1 MATIIKIPINERDRY
16 PKLILLYKRYNDI
29 TAEHCI
35 GLIKDLYK
43 GIKDVWINPLTKR
56 PIKTTSDRFI
66 SFLSTCYYIWGDNRL
81 EIDTPNWKIDLTY
94 KEHIT
99 KFIPVKYLFEIPLFK
114 KYPNLSPLGMSSTPT
129 TPPLIVKS
137 SSSSS
142 SSGKI
147 QPPPPVM
154 RRSPSINSPQGA
166 ATNAPR
172 RRPRSSSRTSIK
184 SISPPRIRN
193 APRRSAYSTSSS
205 SSSSTS
211 GKRQPPP
218 PVMPR
223 SPRSNSP
230 KRSKSPITKKLT
242 FSMISSDKIIAETM
256 FNANQLKESDCNKL
270 LKEMKKKM
278 RNKTDIEILNIRLT
292 DPITTEEIGIDS
304 PFIKSYLAKCYYGFD
319 NKNIKKNIDKL
330 VNIGDLDNFK
340 NFADKKAREEEEEL
354 LKREKEKEEFVKRRP
369 DIEKFIAGRI
379 NTFNELCDELI
390 HQCKNGILPD
400 HKYISSLVEIIMKII
415 YTKYLHLNML
425 YDDFDVNI
433 LKTPLYIYMYDD
445 EFDKYYTS
453 NKLNTN
459 EKFRETYDSNII
471 KYQNVHLK
479 QELGN
484 KLINMVPKTIDRYY
498 ENTLYNRQYVFEL
511 VNFEDDKGNF
521 NNPTMRFN
529 KINNID
535 EYAKSFKHEEYPATK
550 LFAYHV
556 DTNDQFNYDITNGV
570 LPKHIFISSSS
581 TITEYFTDIIEL
593 INAKLQGLPI
603 IKGFK
608 DEVIDDEYKK
618 YYEGILKDMEGK
630 SFGNNE
636 TAYGEDDMIRKNLL
650 FSLNAQTPSYI
661 LKNRKKAAK
670 EIYYNTKFSGTF
682 PLFTWIPLNHTLQDT
697 IYNFPNFNRWQPLE
711 LYQSSINGFE
721 NAYKNDGNYPY
732 SKWLNETIYKVIT
745 DKYASVN
752 SLEIPL
758 RINAMRMRIIKT
770 IGAYKDD
777 EKNPTYD
784 NNKIY
789 LYHGTKN
796 RLHNINGREQDI
808 ELLGFLSTSI
818 NMYTASYYSGVG
830 DTNNGLIYIIEVDKT
845 QAYIN
850 LLDNL
855 YQIVLL
861 PNSIIKVIHE
871 FNFGAIRVVLCRLIK
886 TPSVI
891 QNNLLYNKLLDI
903 EQPNRSFDKHISYNI
918 EINTMPTCAYILRKF
933 WNIQV
938 VNVNEYLKIYKTQ
951 RENLHNILL
960 NKRKSASELKE
971 DFIYFSL
978 GQEYDLYVERGMPL
992 MLGNFADIKYS
1003 IHQHFIKDC
1012 YKALEIPCI
1021 DYIFIHSPYVN
1032 NAIATGILLSDYK
1045 QNRIN
1050 QYKYDVNNFF
1060 IDCIFKF
1067 NSFNNENKKLTLPNA
1082 QDVDI
1087 SEDAIYADKI
1097 EGFRD
1102 AGLYLNGEHNPLFNS
1117 DAGIGEYVQYLR
1129 NWKQLFTKY
1138 DEASDEKLEKH
1149 FMWCNDRI
1157 VKLIEIIYATKDYYL
1172 KFIENALKHK
1182 IDTSG
1187 DDKVRKEDVIV
1198 VVNKE
1203 MSQLNDMIEG
1213 LTNTLL
1219 KRAEFYKKCTNN
1231 AGGSQSIKQF
1241 IEVIRVIL
1249 KEAHVNTHNS
1259 KLYKAPLLTD
1269 LMVKEGGT
1277 GGEALKGGILSQKQI
1292 KKKLKTRKIPD
1303 SKPIEHL
1310 EIYEAFKNVPI
1321 QEPKDIRKI
1330 PDSKPIEHLEIYEA
1344 FKNVP
1349 IQESKDI
1356 RKYADMP
1363 KSFKK
1368 YYRGSSRG
1376 SSGSS
1381 KGKDKYIDI
1390 SNHCYFRFV

>member
-1 MATIIKIPINERDRY
+1 MATIIKIPINKRDRY
-16 PKLILLYKRYNDI
+16 PKLILLYKKYNDI

-35 GLIKDLYK
+35 GLIKYLYS
-43 GIKDVWINPLTKR
+43 GVKDDWINPLTKR

-66 SFLSTCYYIWGDNRL
+66 SFLSTCYYKWGDNRL
-81 EIDTPNWKIDLTY
+81 EIDTPGWKVDLTY

-99 KFIPVKYLFEIPLFK
+99 KFIPVEYLFDIPLFK
-114 KYPNLSPLGMSSTPT
+114 QHPNQSPLGMSSTPT
-129 TPPLIVKS
+129 TPPQIKKS

-142 SSGKI
+142 S
-147 QPPPPVM
+147 
-154 RRSPSINSPQGA
+154 
-166 ATNAPR
+166 
-172 RRPRSSSRTSIK
+172 
-184 SISPPRIRN
+184 
-193 APRRSAYSTSSS
+193 
-205 SSSSTS
+205 S

-223 SPRSNSP
+223 SPIFNSP
-230 KRSKSPITKKLT
+230 KRSKSPIINKLT
-242 FSMISSDKIIAETM
+242 FSMKSSDTIIAKTM
-256 FNANQLKESDCNKL
+256 FNANQLKESDCINL

-278 RNKTDIEILNIRLT
+278 RNKTDIEILDIRLT
-292 DPITTEEIGIDS
+292 NPITTPITTKEIGIDS
-304 PFIKSYLAKCYYGFD
+304 PLIKSYLAKCYYGFD
-319 NKNIKKNIDKL
+319 NPNIKKKIDKL

-340 NFADKKAREEEEEL
+340 NFADKKAREEEEER
-354 LKREKEKEEFVKRRP
+354 LKREKEEEEFVKRRP
-369 DIEKFIAGRI
+369 DIEKFIAVRI
-379 NTFNELCDELI
+379 NTFNQLCDELI
-390 HQCKNGILPD
+390 HQCKGGILPN
-400 HKYISSLVEIIMKII
+400 HKYISSLVEVIMKII

-433 LKTPLYIYMYDD
+433 LKIPLYIYMYDD

-453 NKLNTN
+453 KQLKAD
-459 EKFRETYDSNII
+459 EEFRKTYDSNII
-471 KYQNVHLK
+471 KYQNVHLT
-479 QELGN
+479 QDLGN
-484 KLINMVPKTIDRYY
+484 KLIDLTPKTINRYY

-511 VNFEDDKGNF
+511 VNFDDDGDF

-535 EYAKSFKHEEYPATK
+535 EYAKSFKRKKFPATK
-550 LFAYHV
+550 IFAYHV

-570 LPKHIFISSSS
+570 LPKHIFIASSSP
-581 TITEYFTDIIEL
+581 ITGYFTDIIDL
-593 INAKLQGLPI
+593 INAKLQTLPI

-608 DEVIDDEYKK
+608 NEVIDDEYKK
-618 YYEGILKDMEGK
+618 YYEGILKDMKGK

-636 TAYGEDDMIRKNLL
+636 TEYGEDDMIRKNLL
-650 FSLNAQTPSYI
+650 FSLNAQTSSYI
-661 LKNRKKAAK
+661 LKNRKKVVK
-670 EIYYNTKFSGTF
+670 ETYYNTKFSGTF
-682 PLFTWIPLNHTLQDT
+682 PLFTWIPLNHTLEDT
-697 IYNFPNFNRWQPLE
+697 IYNFPKFNRWQPLE
-711 LYQSSINGFE
+711 LSQFSIKGIE
-721 NAYKNDGNYPY
+721 NAYKNDFTEPF

-745 DKYASVN
+745 DEYASVN
-752 SLEIPL
+752 SLKVLP
-758 RINAMRMRIIKT
+758 RINAMRARIRKT
-770 IGAYKDD
+770 IGSYKDE

-784 NNKIY
+784 NKNIY
-789 LYHGTKN
+789 LYHGTRN

-830 DTNNGLIYIIEVDKT
+830 DTNNGFIYIIEVDKT
-845 QAYIN
+845 QTYIN

-855 YQIVLL
+855 YQILLL
-861 PNSIIKVIHE
+861 PNSIIRVIHE
-871 FNFGAIRVVLCRLIK
+871 FNFGAIRVVLCRLIR

-903 EQPNRSFDKHISYNI
+903 EQTNRNFDKHISYNI
-918 EINTMPTCAYILRKF
+918 EINNDTMPTCAYILRHLWK
-933 WNIQV
+933 NKV
-938 VNVNEYLKIYKTQ
+938 VNGNKYLEIYKIQ
-951 RENLHNILL
+951 RVNLHNRLL
-960 NKRKSASELKE
+960 NNNGMSVSKFKE

-992 MLGNFADIKYS
+992 MLGSFADIKYS

-1021 DYIFIHSPYVN
+1021 DYIFIHSPLVN

-1067 NSFNNENKKLTLPNA
+1067 NSFNNENRKLTLPNA

-1157 VKLIEIIYATKDYYL
+1157 VKLIEIINATKGHYL
-1172 KFIENALKHK
+1172 KFIQDTLKHK
-1182 IDTSG
+1182 INTSG
-1187 DDKVRKEDVIV
+1187 DDKVRKEDVLI

-1219 KRAEFYKKCTNN
+1219 KRAEFYRKCTNN
-1231 AGGSQSIKQF
+1231 AGGSQSIKQL

-1249 KEAHVNTHNS
+1249 KEDHVNTHNS
-1259 KLYKAPLLTD
+1259 KLYEAPLLSD
-1269 LMVKEGGT
+1269 LMVKEG
-1277 GGEALKGGILSQKQI
+1277 ALRGGILSMKEI
-1292 KKKLKTRKIPD
+1292 KKLNTHIIPD
-1303 SKPIEHL
+1303 PKP
-1310 EIYEAFKNVPI
+1310 N
-1321 QEPKDIRKI
+1321 
-1330 PDSKPIEHLEIYEA
+1330 EHLEIYEA

>member
-1 MATIIKIPINERDRY
+1 MATIIKIPISTREKN
-16 PKLILLYKRYNDI
+16 PKLFLLYNRYNEI

-35 GLIKDLYK
+35 GLIKYLYS
-43 GIKDVWINPLTKR
+43 GVTDDWINPLTKR

-66 SFLSTCYYIWGDNRL
+66 SFLSKCYYKWGDNRL

-99 KFIPVKYLFEIPLFK
+99 KFIPVEYLFDIPLFK
-114 KYPNLSPLGMSSTPT
+114 QHPNLSPLGMSST
-129 TPPLIVKS
+129 
-137 SSSSS
+137 SSS
-142 SSGKI
+142 SSGKR
-147 QPPPPVM
+147 QPSPPVM

-172 RRPRSSSRTSIK
+172 R
-184 SISPPRIRN
+184 
-193 APRRSAYSTSSS
+193 SAYSSS
-205 SSSSTS
+205 SSSS

-223 SPRSNSP
+223 SPRFNSP
-230 KRSKSPITKKLT
+230 KRSKSPITKKFA
-242 FSMISSDKIIAETM
+242 FSMKSSDTIIAKTM
-256 FNANQLKESDCNKL
+256 FNANQLKESDCINL
-270 LKEMKKKM
+270 LKEMKEKM
-278 RNKTDIEILNIRLT
+278 RDKTDIQILDIRLT
-292 DPITTEEIGIDS
+292 NPITTPITTKEIGIDS
-304 PFIKSYLAKCYYGFD
+304 PLIKSYLAKCYYGFD

-369 DIEKFIAGRI
+369 DIEKFIAVRI
-379 NTFNELCDELI
+379 NTFNQLCDELI
-390 HQCKNGILPD
+390 HQCKGGILPN
-400 HKYISSLVEIIMKII
+400 HKYISSLIEVIMKII

-453 NKLNTN
+453 KQLNTD

-471 KYQNVHLK
+471 KYQNVHLT

-484 KLINMVPKTIDRYY
+484 KLIDLTPKTIDRYY

-511 VNFEDDKGNF
+511 VNFEDDDGDF

-535 EYAKSFKHEEYPATK
+535 EYAKSFKRKKFPATK
-550 LFAYHV
+550 IFAYHV

-581 TITEYFTDIIEL
+581 PITGYFTDIIDL

-608 DEVIDDEYKK
+608 NEVIDDEYKK
-618 YYEGILKDMEGK
+618 YYEGILKDMKGK

-636 TAYGEDDMIRKNLL
+636 TEYGEDDMIRKNLL

-697 IYNFPNFNRWQPLE
+697 IYNFPKFNRWQPLE
-711 LYQSSINGFE
+711 LSQFSIKGIE
-721 NAYKNDGNYPY
+721 NAYKNDFTEPF

-745 DKYASVN
+745 DEYASVY

-758 RINAMRMRIIKT
+758 RINAMRARIIKT
-770 IGAYKDD
+770 IGAYKDE

-784 NNKIY
+784 NKNIY
-789 LYHGTKN
+789 LYHGTRN

-830 DTNNGLIYIIEVDKT
+830 DTNNGFIYIIEVDKT
-845 QAYIN
+845 QTYIN

-855 YQIVLL
+855 YQILLL
-861 PNSIIKVIHE
+861 PNSIIRVIHE
-871 FNFGAIRVVLCRLIK
+871 FNFGAIRVVLCRLIR

-891 QNNLLYNKLLDI
+891 QNNLLYNKLLDE
-903 EQPNRSFDKHISYNI
+903 EQTNRNFDKHISYNI
-918 EINTMPTCAYILRKF
+918 EINNDTMPTCAYILRHLWK
-933 WNIQV
+933 NKV
-938 VNVNEYLKIYKTQ
+938 VNGNKYLEIYKIQ
-951 RENLHNILL
+951 RVNLHNRLL
-960 NKRKSASELKE
+960 NNNGMSVSKFKE

-1021 DYIFIHSPYVN
+1021 DYIFIHSPLVN

-1067 NSFNNENKKLTLPNA
+1067 NSFNNENRKLTLPNA

-1157 VKLIEIIYATKDYYL
+1157 VKLIEIINATKGHYL
-1172 KFIENALKHK
+1172 KFIQDTLKHK
-1182 IDTSG
+1182 INTSG

-1219 KRAEFYKKCTNN
+1219 KRAEFYRKCTNN

-1259 KLYKAPLLTD
+1259 KLYEAPLLTD

-1277 GGEALKGGILSQKQI
+1277 GGGALKGGAISLKQI
-1292 KKKLKTRKIPD
+1292 MKLKTRKIPD

-1310 EIYEAFKNVPI
+1310 K
-1321 QEPKDIRKI
+1321 
-1330 PDSKPIEHLEIYEA
+1330 IYEA

-1368 YYRGSSRG
+1368 YYRGSRGSSG

>member
-1 MATIIKIPINERDRY
+1 MATIIKIPINERDIY
-16 PKLILLYKRYNDI
+16 PKLILLYKRYNEI

-43 GIKDVWINPLTKR
+43 GIKDDWINPLTNR
-56 PIKTTSDRFI
+56 PIKTKSDRFI
-66 SFLSTCYYIWGDNRL
+66 SFLSTCYYNWGDNRL

-114 KYPNLSPLGMSSTPT
+114 KHPNLSPLGMSSTPT
-129 TPPLIVKS
+129 TPPQIKKS

-142 SSGKI
+142 SSGKR

-154 RRSPSINSPQGA
+154 RRSPSLNSPQGA
-166 ATNAPR
+166 ATNAPGR
-172 RRPRSSSRTSIK
+172 RARSSSRTSIK
-184 SISPPRIRN
+184 SISPPRIRKIQLSPSPQGAATN
-193 APRRSAYSTSSS
+193 APGRRSRSSS
-205 SSSSTS
+205 SSSSSSSS

-230 KRSKSPITKKLT
+230 KRSKSPIINKLT
-242 FSMISSDKIIAETM
+242 FSMKSSDTIIAKTM
-256 FNANQLKESDCNKL
+256 LNANQLLESDCNKL
-270 LKEMKKKM
+270 LKEMEVKM
-278 RNKTDIEILNIRLT
+278 RNKTDIQILDIRLT
-292 DPITTEEIGIDS
+292 DPITKKEIGIDN

-319 NKNIKKNIDKL
+319 NPNIKKKIDKL

-340 NFADKKAREEEEEL
+340 NFADKKAREEEEER

-369 DIEKFIAGRI
+369 EIEKFIAVRI
-379 NTFNELCDELI
+379 NTFYQLCDELS
-390 HQCKNGILPD
+390 HQCKDGILPN
-400 HKYISSLVEIIMKII
+400 HKNISSLVEIIMKII

-433 LKTPLYIYMYDD
+433 LKIPLYIYMYND

-453 NKLNTN
+453 VQLNTD
-459 EKFRETYDSNII
+459 EEFRKTYDSNII

-479 QELGN
+479 QDLGN
-484 KLINMVPKTIDRYY
+484 KLIDMVPKTINRYY

-511 VNFEDDKGNF
+511 VNFQDDNGDF

-535 EYAKSFKHEEYPATK
+535 VYAQSFKHIKFPATK
-550 LFAYHV
+550 IFAYHV
-556 DTNDQFNYDITNGV
+556 DTNDQFNYDITNGG

-581 TITEYFTDIIEL
+581 PITEYFADIIKL
-593 INAKLQGLPI
+593 INAKLLTLPI

-608 DEVIDDEYKK
+608 NEVIDDEYKK
-618 YYEGILKDMEGK
+618 YYEGILKDMKGI

-636 TAYGEDDMIRKNLL
+636 TEYGEDDMIRKNLL
-650 FSLNAQTPSYI
+650 FSLNAQTSSYI
-661 LKNRKKAAK
+661 LKNRIKVAK
-670 EIYYNTKFSGTF
+670 ETYYNTKFSGTF

-697 IYNFPNFNRWQPLE
+697 IYNFPKFNRWQPLE
-711 LYQSSINGFE
+711 LYQSSIKGIE
-721 NAYKNDGNYPY
+721 NAYKNDFTEPF
-732 SKWLNETIYKVIT
+732 SKWLNEIIYKVIT
-745 DKYASVN
+745 DEYASVN
-752 SLEIPL
+752 SLEILP
-758 RINAMRMRIIKT
+758 RINAMRVRIIKT
-770 IGAYKDD
+770 IGAYKD
-777 EKNPTYD
+777 ETINPTYD
-784 NNKIY
+784 NKNIY
-789 LYHGTKN
+789 LYHGTRN

-830 DTNNGLIYIIEVDKT
+830 YTNNGFIYIIEVDKT
-845 QAYIN
+845 RTYIN

-855 YQIVLL
+855 YQILLL
-861 PNSIIKVIHE
+861 PNSIIRVIHE
-871 FNFGAIRVVLCRLIK
+871 FNFGAIRVVLCRLIR

-903 EQPNRSFDKHISYNI
+903 EQTNRNFDKHISYNI
-918 EINTMPTCAYILRKF
+918 EINNDTMPTYAYILRHLWKKK
-933 WNIQV
+933 V
-938 VNVNEYLKIYKTQ
+938 VNGNKYLEIYKIQ
-951 RENLHNILL
+951 RVNLHNKLL
-960 NKRKSASELKE
+960 NNNGMSVSKFKE

-1021 DYIFIHSPYVN
+1021 DYIFIHSPFVN

-1157 VKLIEIIYATKDYYL
+1157 VKLIEIINVTKGHYL
-1172 KFIENALKHK
+1172 KFIQYTLKHK
-1182 IDTSG
+1182 INTSG
-1187 DDKVRKEDVIV
+1187 DDEVRKEDVLIV
-1198 VVNKE
+1198 VYKE

-1259 KLYKAPLLTD
+1259 KLYEAPLLTD

-1277 GGEALKGGILSQKQI
+1277 GGGALKGGILSQKQI
-1292 KKKLKTRKIPD
+1292 KKLNTHIIPD

-1310 EIYEAFKNVPI
+1310 K
-1321 QEPKDIRKI
+1321 
-1330 PDSKPIEHLEIYEA
+1330 IYEA